1 MSEIFALGK
10 NIAISAW
17 RSGYLSVSIF
27 ISSLSCRSHPFHTV
41 CPNITSI
48 KPFKLTQIFVRDI
61 LFEASLNGYITGL
74 IYLRLGVKVNGPK
87 WRKWTIRR
95 KWTVRWKW
103 TVQLKVDDLE
113 LNWTVLFLS
122 SSGQPVLGVD
132 GNQMRNIFLVKNVTS
147 FVFAMFTMCDI
158 IIIDIANSTLM
169 KLWSPVVIVSLI
181 TAISRNVFNKRFP
194 RYKLIKRFCFF
205 EWLPASLSG
214 LFGNCR

>member
-17 RSGYLSVSIF
+17 RSGHLSVSIF

-41 CPNITSI
+41 WPNITSI
-48 KPFKLTQIFVRDI
+48 KPFKFTQIFVRDI
-61 LFEASLNGYITGL
+61 LFEASLTAYITGL
-74 IYLRLGVKVNGPK
+74 IYLRLGVKVDG
-87 WRKWTIRR
+87 RR

-169 KLWSPVVIVSLI
+169 KLGSPVMIVSLI